1 MEVLMRIPFVI
12 KPPKGGVRGKVE
24 SSLISAIDIA
34 ATCLTAAGTEVP
46 QHMASRDLSHY
57 WSHAEDLDDRDELY
71 MEASGIRCL
80 RTRRWK
86 IGHYW
91 NKPYGELYDL
101 KNDPWE
107 KENLWDRQ
115 DLAALKSKLQKR
127 LLDKLIELSPR
138 SYIAW
143 NHGAPE
149 L

>member
-1 MEVLMRIPFVI
+1 MTGTSCTWKRRAF
-12 KPPKGGVRGKVE
+12 GVCV
-24 SSLISAIDIA
+24 
-34 ATCLTAAGTEVP
+34 
-46 QHMASRDLSHY
+46 SR
-57 WSHAEDLDDRDELY
+57 
-71 MEASGIRCL
+71 C
-80 RTRRWK
+80 WK

-101 KNDPWE
+101 ENDPWE

-115 DLAALKSKLQKR
+115 DLAELKSKLQKR
-127 LLDKLIELSPR
+127 LLDKLIELSQR

>member
-1 MEVLMRIPFVI
+1 
-12 KPPKGGVRGKVE
+12 
-24 SSLISAIDIA
+24 
-34 ATCLTAAGTEVP
+34 
-46 QHMASRDLSHY
+46 MASRDLSHY

-71 MEASGIRCL
+71 MEAAGIRCL

-115 DLAALKSKLQKR
+115 ELTALKSKLQKR
-127 LLDKLIELSPR
+127 LLDKLIELSQR

>member
-1 MEVLMRIPFVI
+1 
-12 KPPKGGVRGKVE
+12 
-24 SSLISAIDIA
+24 
-34 ATCLTAAGTEVP
+34 
-46 QHMASRDLSHY
+46 
-57 WSHAEDLDDRDELY
+57 

-101 KNDPWE
+101 KNDR
-107 KENLWDRQ
+107 ENLWDCKE
-115 DLAALKSKLQKR
+115 LTELKSELQKR